1 MKKPSNISRRSF
13 LKGAAASALG
23 VAAFGVMGSDQAAAE
38 QTAPESVQK
47 IDYEVINSDMI
58 IVGAGLGAI
67 SAAFELVSKGKRVT
81 IIDKGPYGFSG
92 GAGFNWDLISTWC
105 TDLEAYKSEVFLSY
119 QVNQE
124 TYKKAGEIM
133 AAEKNM
139 ELEWLNWGQTFPDRK
154 EDGSLNYYVDMPI
167 NKGMGSTFPRYSMDQ
182 LAKSP
187 LVTIYDRTMVTDLV
201 INDGRCVGVAGLYLP
216 TGDYRVF
223 RAPATIIATGPA
235 TWLYGWTGTTAY
247 SIGSADNTGDVDMA
261 AYRRGASI
269 GESEYATYDFATTYP
284 KGLGYGWNTMLNP
297 DANEYPAFADKDGN
311 QMLNENTID
320 VVRASYDR
328 NYFNK
333 ELAKMMVAGAMT
345 EEGGLIA
352 NLEGVHLR
360 RIMEMNLPVFEKF
373 GVDPL
378 SEKMPIHDEI
388 YERGGTAVVD
398 SNLMSTDFPGLFH
411 VRGATVTGS
420 NGGSCCTLLNR
431 FGFYAARCAID
442 YVNSAAAPE
451 SIDLS
456 VAETEFAR
464 LNELRTRKVEGGL
477 RPHIIRHRIQEACG
491 TCMGIVRQ
499 KDKLEA
505 AFAELQRI
513 RDEDIPKMIVS
524 SDTKTFNTEWKE
536 AIENYNLLDAALL
549 AVEATLLRKESR
561 GAYLYV
567 DYPEMDNEN
576 FNCML
581 AAKKVDGKAV
591 FTKVELPTVEW

>member
-1 MKKPSNISRRSF
+1 
-13 LKGAAASALG
+13 
-23 VAAFGVMGSDQAAAE
+23 MGKNEAAAE
-38 QTAPESVQK
+38 QASAPVQK

-67 SAAFELVSKGKRVT
+67 SAAFELVKKGQRVT

-92 GAGFNWDLISTWC
+92 GAGFNWDLISTWY
-105 TDLEAYKSEVFLSY
+105 TDLEAYKTEVFLSY

-124 TYKKAGEIM
+124 TYKNAGEIM
-133 AAEKNM
+133 AAEKDM

-154 EDGSLNYYVDMPI
+154 EDGCLSYYVDMPI
-167 NKGMGSTFPRYSMDQ
+167 NKGMGSVFPRYSMDE

-201 INDGRCVGVAGLYLP
+201 INDGRC
-216 TGDYRVF
+216 
-223 RAPATIIATGPA
+223 
-235 TWLYGWTGTTAY
+235 
-247 SIGSADNTGDVDMA
+247 
-261 AYRRGASI
+261 
-269 GESEYATYDFATTYP
+269 
-284 KGLGYGWNTMLNP
+284 
-297 DANEYPAFADKDGN
+297 
-311 QMLNENTID
+311 
-320 VVRASYDR
+320 
-328 NYFNK
+328 
-333 ELAKMMVAGAMT
+333 
-345 EEGGLIA
+345 
-352 NLEGVHLR
+352 
-360 RIMEMNLPVFEKF
+360 
-373 GVDPL
+373 
-378 SEKMPIHDEI
+378 
-388 YERGGTAVVD
+388 
-398 SNLMSTDFPGLFH
+398 
-411 VRGATVTGS
+411 
-420 NGGSCCTLLNR
+420 TLLNR
-431 FGFYAARCAID
+431 FGFYAARCAMD
-442 YVNSAAAPE
+442 YVKNAAAPE

-456 VAETEFAR
+456 VAEEEFSR
-464 LNELRTRKVEGGL
+464 LHELRTRKIEGGL

-491 TCMGIVRQ
+491 TCMGIVRE
-499 KDKLEA
+499 KAKLEA
-505 AFAELQRI
+505 AFVELQRI

>member
-23 VAAFGVMGSDQAAAE
+23 VAAFGVMGHNEAAAE
-38 QTAPESVQK
+38 QASAPVQK

-58 IVGAGLGAI
+58 IVGAGLGAL
-67 SAAFELVSKGKRVT
+67 SAAFELVKKGQRVT

-105 TDLEAYKSEVFLSY
+105 TDLEAYKSEVFLTY

-154 EDGSLNYYVDMPI
+154 EDGSLKYYVDMPI
-167 NKGMGSTFPRYSMDQ
+167 NKGVGGVFPRYSMDE

-223 RAPATIIATGPA
+223 RAPATIISTGP
-235 TWLYGWTGTTAY
+235 TNWIYGWTGVTSFTNH
-247 SIGSADNTGDVDMA
+247 SCDNTGDVDMA

-297 DANEYPAFADKDGN
+297 DANEYQAFGDKDGN
-311 QMLNENTID
+311 QMLTPETID
-320 VVRASYDR
+320 IVRASYDR

-345 EEGGLIA
+345 EDGGLIA

-373 GVDPL
+373 GVDPFT
-378 SEKMPIHDEI
+378 EKMSIHDEI
-388 YERGGTAVVD
+388 YERGGTPVVD
-398 SNLMSTDFPGLFH
+398 SNMMSTDFPGLFH
-411 VRGATVTGS
+411 VRGASVTGS
-420 NGGSCCTLLNR
+420 NGGSCCVLLNK
-431 FGFYAARCAID
+431 FGFYTARCAMD
-442 YVNSAAAPE
+442 YVKNAAAPE

-456 VAETEFAR
+456 VAETEFSR
-464 LNELRTRKVEGGL
+464 LEELRTRKIEGGI
-477 RPHIIRHRIQEACG
+477 RPHVIRHRIQDACG
-491 TCMGIVRQ
+491 TCMGIVREQ
-499 KDKLEA
+499 AKLEA

-549 AVEATLLRKESR
+549 AVEASLLRKESR

-567 DYPEMDNEN
+567 EYPEVDNEN